1 MYSNVNTC
9 VSPFVQ
15 SVREPVTVEDASLV
29 QPLAGGSHMSV
40 HGPSLP
46 HPLRRPTA
54 CELPH
59 TARAGLSHG
68 ALHHHSPR
76 VVVLDSQVTPPLSP
90 PPHPKVVFQIRP
102 LSWTQWV
109 VVLKMSL
116 PVIFMDEA
124 LKFLA
129 RNYIEP
135 GNQLLVRKPKLL
147 SVCLSV
153 CLSTCLFCLFDFRK
167 WI

>member
-1 MYSNVNTC
+1 MST
-9 VSPFVQ
+9 FLQ
-15 SVREPVTVEDASLV
+15 SVREPVPVEDASLV
-29 QPLAGGSHMSV
+29 QPVAGGSHLSV
-40 HGPSLP
+40 NGPPLP
-46 HPLRRPTA
+46 YPLRRPAA
-54 CELPH
+54 CELSHP
-59 TARAGLSHG
+59 ADAGVSHC
-68 ALHHHSPR
+68 ALHHHLPR
-76 VVVLDSQVTPPLSP
+76 VVVLDSGVTPP
-90 PPHPKVVFQIRP
+90 PHLQVVFQIRP

-135 GNQLLVRKPKLL
+135 GNQLLVSQPNIL
-147 SVCLSV
+147 SVCFACLT
-153 CLSTCLFCLFDFRK
+153 CLSN